1 MGTQDLE
8 KLDLKSEIINVFH
21 PIEQL
26 FKIMSKQ
33 SEGIHDDMTRSC
45 AEVGLELCNSFRI
58 KLDALLTAQEQ
69 EQENDHR

>member
-1 MGTQDLE
+1 MGQQNLE
-8 KLDLKSEIINVFH
+8 NLDLKSEIINGFH

-45 AEVGLELCNSFRI
+45 AEVGLELCSSFRI
-58 KLDALLTAQEQ
+58 KLDALLTTQEQ
-69 EQENDHR
+69 E